1 MTIEGLILI
10 SLAVSLDAFGVAIA
24 IGINNRVKA
33 RQKLLFA
40 ISFGF
45 FQFLFSLLGGIGGRI
60 FTEKIASVPAVVG
73 GIVIA
78 LVGVLMIKDGM
89 SEKDE
94 KFIFNSKMYYILG
107 ISVSI
112 DAIVVGF
119 VAFSTISTLYRLLA
133 FTTVVGII
141 TLIMSI
147 IAFVVAKYLRKID
160 VIGKYAD
167 YIGGIILIL
176 FGLKMILF

>member
-60 FTEKIASVPAVVG
+60 FTEKVASVVG

-89 SEKDE
+89 SEKEE

-112 DAIVVGF
+112 DAIVVRF

>member
-1 MTIEGLILI
+1 
-10 SLAVSLDAFGVAIA
+10 
-24 IGINNRVKA
+24 
-33 RQKLLFA
+33 
-40 ISFGF
+40 
-45 FQFLFSLLGGIGGRI
+45 
-60 FTEKIASVPAVVG
+60 
-73 GIVIA
+73 
-78 LVGVLMIKDGM
+78 MIKDGM
-89 SEKDE
+89 SEKEE

-119 VAFSTISTLYRLLA
+119 VAFSTISTLYRLLT

-160 VIGKYAD
+160 AIGKYAD